1 LERNK
6 KKMTNKRKTK
16 WGAQATTAK
25 KILLKMAVKKE
36 EGVGGKL
43 TDG

>member
-6 KKMTNKRKTK
+6 KKITNKRKTK
-16 WGAQATTAK
+16 WGAQATTATK
-25 KILLKMAVKKE
+25 LHLKMVVKKE

-43 TDG
+43 ADG